1 MTDNTAAVAAEPA
14 AAPAT
19 AAAPQLTPHQQFR
32 EMLPEDL
39 RADPAFTPYTGEN
52 VNEIIGKLAKSYVNV
67 NKLVGAD
74 KNAVLK
80 LPNSPDDKDGW
91 NNVYSKL
98 GRPEKPEGYEVSKFK
113 EVAGVDEKSLGEIA
127 QVAHQ
132 HGVSKDA
139 LQAIVGKYLEQVGG
153 AKTQTDE
160 QVQETIKGY
169 TDNLKKEWGDAYETK
184 TSKVLETLKQKAD
197 PEFLK
202 LASDYPFIFD
212 HPAVMKTMDALIK
225 MTVED
230 GGVKQGGSSGS
241 GPMSPNEARAA
252 IAAMDGDQE
261 KMKIITTAGHP
272 MREHI
277 LAERTKL
284 FKYAYP
290 TA

>member
-1 MTDNTAAVAAEPA
+1 MTDNNAAVAAEPA

-98 GRPEKPEGYEVSKFK
+98 GRPEKVEGYEVSKFK

-127 QVAHQ
+127 QVAYEK
-132 HGVSKDA
+132 GVSKDA
-139 LQAIVGKYLEQVGG
+139 LHAIVGKYLEQVGG

-169 TDNLKKEWGDAYETK
+169 TDNLKKEWGEAYETK

-202 LASDYPFIFD
+202 LAADYPFIFD

-230 GGVKQGGSSGS
+230 GGVKQGGSSGA

-252 IAAMDGDQE
+252 LAAMDGDQE
-261 KMKIITTAGHP
+261 KMKILTTSGHP
-272 MREHI
+272 MREHL

-290 TA
+290 AA